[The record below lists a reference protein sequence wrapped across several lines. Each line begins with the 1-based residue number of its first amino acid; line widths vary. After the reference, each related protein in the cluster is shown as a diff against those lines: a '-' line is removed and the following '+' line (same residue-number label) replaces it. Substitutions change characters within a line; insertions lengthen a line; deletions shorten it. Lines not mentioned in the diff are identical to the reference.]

1 MIFLSMCAKYLV
13 QTPSI
18 ASKNAL
24 VCAMACPW
32 AAHGKPWPAHGMPWC
47 VPRQVMRVPN
57 LFLPVQTS
65 QIVLLNSLYDTWNVS
80 HASTPTHYRFSIF
93 YEFLYFFN

>member
-1 MIFLSMCAKYLV
+1 MGCHDM
-13 QTPSI
+13 
-18 ASKNAL
+18 
-24 VCAMACPW
+24 PW
-32 AAHGKPWPAHGMPWC
+32 CVPYAAHGMPWC

-65 QIVLLNSLYDTWNVS
+65 QIVLLNSLHDTWNVS